1 MSFMSWLPS
10 AFKDLLKHVPTILF
24 DVVSWNALMKDAALL
39 SKRLLTGEG
48 ADNARQGIAARLPAG
63 VSFVSSAPTVPST
76 PQARHML
83 GEKILAVY
91 FRQLQHPGPMFLDL
105 RLNAFGV
112 AANQVAWNPSSL
124 WGEFS
129 AGFIEGLSDLYGGF
143 YGQDDARFQRGL
155 QATGL
160 IQATWSTEDRDRM
173 ATLFRAHFGQSLDA
187 PMTFRLE
194 TFQKSFQAVFS
205 FLMEKKVHLTTD
217 FLLLGVMLVTL
228 YLSLE
233 ELGGEYSVAAIYKA
247 SAA

>member
-24 DVVSWNALMKDAALL
+24 EVVSWNALMKDAALL
-39 SKRLLTGEG
+39 SKRLITGEG
-48 ADNARQGIAARLPAG
+48 VDNARQEVTSRLPTG
-63 VSFVSSAPTVPST
+63 VQFVDFAPTPPATAESR
-76 PQARHML
+76 QML

-91 FRQLQHPGPMFLDL
+91 FKQLTCPGPMFLDL
-105 RLNAFGV
+105 RLSGFGV
-112 AANQVAWNPSSL
+112 ANNQVAWNPTSL

-129 AGFIEGLSDLYGGF
+129 AGFVDGLGDLYGGF
-143 YGQDDARFQRGL
+143 YGQDKTRFEKGL
-155 QATGL
+155 DKTGL
-160 IQATWSTEDRDRM
+160 IQASWSEEDRDRM

-187 PMTFRLE
+187 PMSFKLE
-194 TFQKSFQAVFS
+194 TFQKSFQAVFT

-233 ELGGEYSVAAIYKA
+233 ELGGEYSVASIYKA
-247 SAA
+247 SAT